1 MFRPRSDAI
10 QIGVDSFKVPAR
22 NGNSFSENSI
32 VRFNLER
39 NMGMADLA
47 NSYLEMEVELN
58 HPNNG
63 PLVDATMPMVSLDRD
78 IGGSCLIEEM
88 HIRSEGRPI
97 ESLRHYAEYAKIHY
111 NATKSEAIT
120 NKRTRLEGVAK
131 SYMPQDNS
139 FYTNNQPVNAVNANA
154 TNNGLTLAFN
164 NYYKPIRRKICI
176 PLLGG
181 IFTSPRSFPLMGMPL
196 EVELIMAKH
205 LRVLR
210 VANTGDGFNA
220 VAVQP
225 ILQDGTGVTLSSIFL
240 TGRSQ
245 FNTPGGGADAG
256 VIPNPTVALT
266 EGEEQLN
273 ALNNCWYRPGQVVRL
288 YVAANSDIAIDNIGG
303 DYGFLAGEAVGGV
316 NRTIQSVKVISSAGA
331 TPAQRGAIC
340 ITFTRPLYLTAAA
353 GGQNNGSTGLSI
365 STTDQSGTPLVVPI
379 NAVTDPATP
388 GPFGYQVFNPRL
400 VIQKVIP
407 PPQVMSQMAGA
418 ISRGGMNM
426 DIVSWTAIDNAVPAG
441 QTNTTNI
448 LPIDLSRVK
457 SIMSLPT
464 NTNNQD
470 SILNSNAIQGAN
482 LNASQYQYQVDG
494 KLIPSR
500 VCDLRVEQFP
510 VVLTPPADTTLKPY
524 RIGSFVSG
532 FHRYEVEKAL
542 RSANIDYTNTN
553 FLTNNPSALDAIP
566 QNYNQTEPGAWFVG
580 RSFGAGV
587 GSSKNLVG
595 KSVLLYLN
603 YNTANNT
610 VGKLIKNFVVHVR
623 TISLDMNGVSVFY

>member
-1 MFRPRSDAI
+1 MPRSDAV
-10 QIGVDSFKVPAR
+10 QIGYDSFKVPAR
-22 NGNSFSENSI
+22 NGNAFSEGNI

-47 NSYLEMEVELN
+47 NSYLEMEVELV
-58 HPNNG
+58 HPTNNT
-63 PLVDATMPMVSLDRD
+63 DALKNTMPMVSLESD
-78 IGGSCLIEEM
+78 IGASSLIEEM

-97 ESLRHYAEYAKIHY
+97 ESLRHYAEFAKIHY
-111 NATKSEAIT
+111 NATKSEAIM
-120 NKRTRLEGVAK
+120 NKRCRLEGCAK

-139 FYTNNQPVNAVNANA
+139 FFTNNQPIASVAAANSAVNGITIA
-154 TNNGLTLAFN
+154 TNNFGKA
-164 NYYKPIRRKICI
+164 IRRKVCL

-196 EVELIMAKH
+196 EVELIMAQH
-205 LRVLR
+205 LRVIRVCNIGDGRTSVR
-210 VANTGDGFNA
+210 VADQAAGLAGVELST
-220 VAVQP
+220 VY
-225 ILQDGTGVTLSSIFL
+225 IQD
-240 TGRSQ
+240 RAQ
-245 FNTPGGGADAG
+245 FNTPGSNSAAG
-256 VIPNPTVALT
+256 ITPNSVTALT

-273 ALNNCWYRPGQVVRL
+273 QLNNCWFRPGQVVRIL
-288 YVAANSDIAIDNIGG
+288 APAGSDIQANNG
-303 DYGFLAGEAVGGV
+303 DYAGGGI
-316 NRTIQSVKVISSAGA
+316 NRTIQSIKVIDQLNNVNVNFLGMIA
-331 TPAQRGAIC
+331 
-340 ITFTRPLYLTAAA
+340 ITFTTPITGAA
-353 GGQNNGSTGLSI
+353 GGAGSTGI
-365 STTDQSGTPLVVPI
+365 TIDTVDATTAGLPLTVVGGGADI
-379 NAVTDPATP
+379 NQ
-388 GPFGYQVFNPRL
+388 GQFGYQVFNPRL

-407 PPQVMSQMAGA
+407 PPQVMSQMASA

-457 SIMSLPT
+457 SIMSVPT
-464 NTNNQD
+464 NTNVQD
-470 SILNSNAIQGAN
+470 SVLNSNAIQGAN
-482 LNASQYQYQVDG
+482 LNAFQYQYQVDG
-494 KLIPSR
+494 KLIPDR
-500 VCDLRVEQFP
+500 VVDMRVERFP
-510 VVLTPPADTTLKPY
+510 VVLTPLNDETLKPY

-532 FHRYEVEKAL
+532 FHRYEAEKAL

-553 FLTNNPSALDAIP
+553 FLTNNPSTLNTITN
-566 QNYNQTEPGAWFVG
+566 NYNQTEPGSWFVG

-610 VGKLIKNFVVHVR
+610 VGKLIKNFVVHIR

>member
-1 MFRPRSDAI
+1 MFQPRSDAV
-10 QIGVDSFKVPAR
+10 QIGYDSFKVPAR
-22 NGNSFSENSI
+22 NGTNFSENSI

-39 NMGMADLA
+39 NMGMADLS
-47 NSYLEMEVELN
+47 NSYLELEVELN
-58 HPNNG
+58 HPNSSD
-63 PLVDATMPMVSLDRD
+63 LVNASMPMMSLERD

-120 NKRTRLEGVAK
+120 NKRSRLEGVAK

-139 FYTNNQPVNAVNANA
+139 FYTNNQPIASIAVNSAVNGITLA
-154 TNNGLTLAFN
+154 TNN
-164 NYYKPIRRKICI
+164 YWEPIRRKLCI

-210 VANTGDGFNA
+210 VCNVGDGINA
-220 VAVQP
+220 VGVQD
-225 ILQDGTGVTLSSIFL
+225 IAAGIAGIELSTIYIN
-240 TGRSQ
+240 GRSQ
-245 FNTPGGGADAG
+245 FNNPGGGAAAS
-256 VIPNPTVALT
+256 ITPNTVTALA

-273 ALNNCWYRPGQVVRL
+273 QLNNCWFRPGQVVRV
-288 YVAANSDIAIDNIGG
+288 YAPAGSDIAVDNVGG
-303 DYGFLAGEAVGGV
+303 GFATLAGDNEGGT
-316 NRTIQSVKVISSAGA
+316 NRTIQSVKVIDQTGPA
-331 TPAQRGAIC
+331 AQRGHIA
-340 ITFTRPLYLTAAA
+340 ITFTDALSTGAA
-353 GGQNNGSTGLSI
+353 GQNTGSTGLSV
-365 STTDQSGTPLVVPI
+365 STTDQSGNPLVVTV
-379 NAVTDPATP
+379 NGTNPATP

-407 PPQVMSQMAGA
+407 PPQVMSQMAAA

-457 SIMSLPT
+457 SIMSVPT

-470 SILNSNAIQGAN
+470 NILNSNAIQGAN
-482 LNASQYQYQVDG
+482 LNSFQYQYQVDG
-494 KLIPSR
+494 KLIPDR
-500 VCDLRVEQFP
+500 VVDLRVERFP
-510 VVLTPPADTTLKPY
+510 VVLTPAADQTLKPY

-532 FHRYEVEKAL
+532 FHRYEAEKTL

-553 FLTNNPSALDAIP
+553 FLTNNPSTLDSIAN
-566 QNYNQTEPGAWFVG
+566 NYNQTEPGCWFVG

-610 VGKLIKNFVVHVR
+610 VGKLIKNFVVHIR

>member
-1 MFRPRSDAI
+1 MFQPRSDAV
-10 QIGVDSFKVPAR
+10 QIGYDSFKVPAR
-22 NGNSFSENSI
+22 NGTNFSENSI

-39 NMGMADLA
+39 NMGMADLS
-47 NSYLEMEVELN
+47 NSYLELEVELN
-58 HPNNG
+58 HPNSSD
-63 PLVDATMPMVSLDRD
+63 LVNATMPMMSLERD

-120 NKRTRLEGVAK
+120 NKRSRLEGVAK

-139 FYTNNQPVNAVNANA
+139 FYTNNQPIASIAVNSAVNGITLA
-154 TNNGLTLAFN
+154 TNN
-164 NYYKPIRRKICI
+164 YWEPIRRKLCI

-210 VANTGDGFNA
+210 VCNVGDGINA
-220 VAVQP
+220 VGVQN
-225 ILQDGTGVTLSSIFL
+225 IGAGVAGVELSTIYIN
-240 TGRSQ
+240 GRSQ
-245 FNTPGGGADAG
+245 FNNPGGGAAAS
-256 VIPNPTVALT
+256 ITPNTVTALA

-273 ALNNCWYRPGQVVRL
+273 QLNNCWFRPGQVVRV
-288 YVAANSDIAIDNIGG
+288 YAPAGSDIAVDNVGG
-303 DYGFLAGEAVGGV
+303 SFATLAGDNEGGT
-316 NRTIQSVKVISSAGA
+316 NRTIQSVKVIDQTGPA
-331 TPAQRGAIC
+331 AQRGHIA
-340 ITFTRPLYLTAAA
+340 ITFTDALSTGAA
-353 GGQNNGSTGLSI
+353 GQNTGSTGLSV
-365 STTDQSGTPLVVPI
+365 STTDQSGNPLVVTV
-379 NAVTDPATP
+379 NGTNPATP

-407 PPQVMSQMAGA
+407 PPQVMSQMAAA

-457 SIMSLPT
+457 SIMSVPT

-470 SILNSNAIQGAN
+470 NILNSNAIQGAN
-482 LNASQYQYQVDG
+482 LNSFQYQYQVDG
-494 KLIPSR
+494 KLIPDR
-500 VCDLRVEQFP
+500 VVDLRVERFP
-510 VVLTPPADTTLKPY
+510 VVLTPAADQTLKPY

-532 FHRYEVEKAL
+532 FHRYEAEKTL

-553 FLTNNPSALDAIP
+553 FLTNNPSTLDSIAN
-566 QNYNQTEPGAWFVG
+566 NYNQTEPGCWFVG

-610 VGKLIKNFVVHVR
+610 VGKLIKNFVVHIR

>member
-1 MFRPRSDAI
+1 MFQPRSDAV
-10 QIGVDSFKVPAR
+10 QIGYDSFKVPAR
-22 NGNSFSENSI
+22 NGNTFTESNI

-47 NSYLEMEVELN
+47 NSYLELEVELN
-58 HPNNG
+58 HPNSSD
-63 PLVDATMPMVSLDRD
+63 LVNATMPMMSLERD

-111 NATKSEAIT
+111 NATKSESIT
-120 NKRTRLEGVAK
+120 NKRSRLEGVAK

-139 FYTNNQPVNAVNANA
+139 FCTNNQPIAAIQTNSAVNGITLA
-154 TNNGLTLAFN
+154 TNN
-164 NYYKPIRRKICI
+164 YWKPIRRKICI

-210 VANTGDGFNA
+210 VANVGDGINA
-220 VAVQP
+220 VAVQN
-225 ILQDGTGVTLSSIFL
+225 IGAGIAGVEMSTIYIN
-240 TGRSQ
+240 GRSQ
-245 FNTPGGGADAG
+245 FNTPGGGAAAG
-256 VIPNPTVALT
+256 ITPNTVTALT

-273 ALNNCWYRPGQVVRL
+273 SLNNCWFRPGQVVRV
-288 YVAANSDIAIDNIGG
+288 YAPAGSDIAVDNVGG
-303 DYGFLAGEAVGGV
+303 SFATLAGDNEGGT
-316 NRTIQSVKVISSAGA
+316 NRTIQSVKVIDQTGPA
-331 TPAQRGAIC
+331 AQRGHIA
-340 ITFTRPLYLTAAA
+340 ITFTDALSTGAA
-353 GGQNNGSTGLSI
+353 GQNTGSTGLSV
-365 STTDQSGTPLVVPI
+365 STTDQSGNPLVVTV
-379 NAVTDPATP
+379 NGTNPATP
-388 GPFGYQVFNPRL
+388 GPFGYQIFNPRL

-407 PPQVMSQMAGA
+407 PPQVMSQMASA

-457 SIMSLPT
+457 SIMSVPT
-464 NTNNQD
+464 NTFSQD
-470 SILNSNAIQGAN
+470 NVLNSNAIQGAN
-482 LNASQYQYQVDG
+482 LNSFQYQYQVDG
-494 KLIPSR
+494 KLIPDR
-500 VCDLRVEQFP
+500 VVDLRVERFP
-510 VVLTPPADTTLKPY
+510 VVLTPPADQTLKPY
-524 RIGSFVSG
+524 RVGSFVSG
-532 FHRYEVEKAL
+532 FHRYEAEKTL

-553 FLTNNPSALDAIP
+553 FLTNNPSTLDSIAN
-566 QNYNQTEPGAWFVG
+566 NYNQTEPGCWFVG

-610 VGKLIKNFVVHVR
+610 VGKLIKNFVVHIR

>member
-1 MFRPRSDAI
+1 MFQPRSDAV
-10 QIGVDSFKVPAR
+10 QIGYDSFKVPAR
-22 NGNSFSENSI
+22 NGNTFTESNI

-58 HPNNG
+58 HPNSSD
-63 PLVDATMPMVSLDRD
+63 LVNATMPMMSLERD

-111 NATKSEAIT
+111 NATKSESIT
-120 NKRTRLEGVAK
+120 NKRSRLEGVAK

-139 FYTNNQPVNAVNANA
+139 FYTNNQPIASIAANSAVNGITLA
-154 TNNGLTLAFN
+154 TNN
-164 NYYKPIRRKICI
+164 YWKPIRRKICI

-210 VANTGDGFNA
+210 VANIGDGINA
-220 VAVQP
+220 VAVQN
-225 ILQDGTGVTLSSIFL
+225 IAAGVALVELSTIYID
-240 TGRSQ
+240 GRSQ
-245 FNTPGGGADAG
+245 FNSPAGGGAGTAAS
-256 VIPNPTVALT
+256 ITPNTVTALT

-273 ALNNCWYRPGQVVRL
+273 QLNNCWFRPGQVVRV
-288 YVAANSDIAIDNIGG
+288 YAPAGSDIAIDNAANPAFGTLPG
-303 DYGFLAGEAVGGV
+303 DNESGI
-316 NRTIQSVKVISSAGA
+316 NRTIQSVKVIDQTGPA
-331 TPAQRGAIC
+331 AQRGHIA
-340 ITFTRPLYLTAAA
+340 ITFTDALTNGVSAL
-353 GGQNNGSTGLSI
+353 GSTGLSV
-365 STTDQSGTPLVVPI
+365 STTDQSGNPLVV
-379 NAVTDPATP
+379 AVNGTNPATP
-388 GPFGYQVFNPRL
+388 GPFGYQIFNPRL

-407 PPQVMSQMAGA
+407 PPQVMSQMASA

-426 DIVSWTAIDNAVPAG
+426 DIVSWTAIDNAIPAG

-457 SIMSLPT
+457 SIMSVPT

-470 SILNSNAIQGAN
+470 NVLNSNAIQGAN
-482 LNASQYQYQVDG
+482 LNSFQYQMQVDG
-494 KLIPSR
+494 KLIPDR
-500 VCDLRVEQFP
+500 VCDLRVERFP
-510 VVLTPPADTTLKPY
+510 VVLTPAANQTLKPY

-553 FLTNNPSALDAIP
+553 FLTNNPSTLDSITN
-566 QNYNQTEPGAWFVG
+566 NYNQTEPGCWFVG

-603 YNTANNT
+603 YKTANNT
-610 VGKLIKNFVVHVR
+610 VGKLIKNFVVHIR

>member
-1 MFRPRSDAI
+1 MFMPRSDAV
-10 QIGVDSFKVPAR
+10 QIGYDSFKVPAR
-22 NGNSFSENSI
+22 NGTNFSENSI

-39 NMGMADLA
+39 NMGMADLS
-47 NSYLEMEVELN
+47 NSYLELEVELN
-58 HPNNG
+58 HPNSSD
-63 PLVDATMPMVSLDRD
+63 LVNASMPMMSLERD

-120 NKRTRLEGVAK
+120 NKRSRLEGVAK

-139 FYTNNQPVNAVNANA
+139 FYTNNQPIASIAVNSAVNGITLA
-154 TNNGLTLAFN
+154 TNN
-164 NYYKPIRRKICI
+164 YWEPIRRKLCI

-210 VANTGDGFNA
+210 VCNVGDGINA
-220 VAVQP
+220 VAVQD
-225 ILQDGTGVTLSSIFL
+225 IAAGIAGIELSTIYIN
-240 TGRSQ
+240 GRSQ
-245 FNTPGGGADAG
+245 FNNPGGGAAAS
-256 VIPNPTVALT
+256 ITPNTVTALA

-273 ALNNCWYRPGQVVRL
+273 QLNNCWFRPGQVVRV
-288 YVAANSDIAIDNIGG
+288 YAPAGSDIAVDNVGG
-303 DYGFLAGEAVGGV
+303 GFATLAGDNEGGT
-316 NRTIQSVKVISSAGA
+316 NRTIQSVKVIDQTGPA
-331 TPAQRGAIC
+331 AQRGHIA
-340 ITFTRPLYLTAAA
+340 ITFTDALSTGAA
-353 GGQNNGSTGLSI
+353 GQNTGSTGLSV
-365 STTDQSGTPLVVPI
+365 STTDQSGNPLVVTV
-379 NAVTDPATP
+379 NGTNPATP

-407 PPQVMSQMAGA
+407 PPQVMSQMAAA

-457 SIMSLPT
+457 SIMSVPT

-470 SILNSNAIQGAN
+470 NILNSNAIQGAN
-482 LNASQYQYQVDG
+482 LNSFQYQYQVDG
-494 KLIPSR
+494 KLIPDR
-500 VCDLRVEQFP
+500 VVDLRVERFP
-510 VVLTPPADTTLKPY
+510 VVLTPAADQTLKPY

-532 FHRYEVEKAL
+532 FHRYEAEKTL

-553 FLTNNPSALDAIP
+553 FLTNNPSTLDSIAN
-566 QNYNQTEPGAWFVG
+566 NYNQTEPGCWFVG

-610 VGKLIKNFVVHVR
+610 VGKLIKNFVVHIR

>member
-1 MFRPRSDAI
+1 MFMPRSDAV
-10 QIGVDSFKVPAR
+10 QIGYDSFKVPAR
-22 NGNSFSENSI
+22 NGTNFSENSI

-39 NMGMADLA
+39 NMGMADLS
-47 NSYLEMEVELN
+47 NSYLELEVELN
-58 HPNNG
+58 HPNSSD
-63 PLVDATMPMVSLDRD
+63 LVNASMPMMSLERD

-120 NKRTRLEGVAK
+120 NKRSRLEGVAK

-139 FYTNNQPVNAVNANA
+139 FYTNNQPIASIAVNSAVNGITLA
-154 TNNGLTLAFN
+154 TNN
-164 NYYKPIRRKICI
+164 YWEPIRRKLCI

-210 VANTGDGFNA
+210 VCNVGDGINQL
-220 VAVQP
+220 AVQD
-225 ILQDGTGVTLSSIFL
+225 IAAGIAGIELSTIYIN
-240 TGRSQ
+240 GRSQ
-245 FNTPGGGADAG
+245 FNNPGGGAAAS
-256 VIPNPTVALT
+256 ITPNTVTALA

-273 ALNNCWYRPGQVVRL
+273 QLNNCWFRPGQVVRV
-288 YVAANSDIAIDNIGG
+288 YAPAGSDIAVDNVGG
-303 DYGFLAGEAVGGV
+303 GFATLAGDNEGGT
-316 NRTIQSVKVISSAGA
+316 NRTIQSVKVIDQTGPA
-331 TPAQRGAIC
+331 AQRGHIA
-340 ITFTRPLYLTAAA
+340 ITFTDALSTGAA
-353 GGQNNGSTGLSI
+353 GNNAGSTGLSV
-365 STTDQSGTPLVVPI
+365 STTDQSGNPLVVTV
-379 NAVTDPATP
+379 NGTNPATP

-407 PPQVMSQMAGA
+407 PPQVMSQMAAA

-457 SIMSLPT
+457 SIMSVPT

-470 SILNSNAIQGAN
+470 NILNSNAIQGAN
-482 LNASQYQYQVDG
+482 LNSFQYQYQVDG
-494 KLIPSR
+494 KLIPDR
-500 VCDLRVEQFP
+500 VVDLRVERFP
-510 VVLTPPADTTLKPY
+510 VVLTPPADQTLKPY

-532 FHRYEVEKAL
+532 FHRYEAEKTL

-553 FLTNNPSALDAIP
+553 FLTNNPSTLDSIAN
-566 QNYNQTEPGAWFVG
+566 NYNQTEPGCWFVG

-610 VGKLIKNFVVHVR
+610 VGKLIKNFVVHIR